1 MAKIKEKHPHW
12 FKLKVER
19 RQLIR
24 QLPSEN
30 AVNVLLACFD
40 YLETG
45 TMPATLS
52 AFEKIAIS
60 AFLPDLEEA
69 WAKYAKRVECGG
81 MGGAPKGNQNAKKS
95 KQPYGTVCPHMVP
108 YGTEV
113 EEEKNL
119 KILSSYSTGDLKI
132 GDAALNGRPP
142 VPFPID
148 PDAGEY
154 IDREGML

>member
-1 MAKIKEKHPHW
+1 MTKIKEKHPHW

-52 AFEKIAIS
+52 AFEKIAVS

-69 WAKYAKRVECGG
+69 WAKY
-81 MGGAPKGNQNAKKS
+81 NQRINAKKGKS
-95 KQPYGTVCPHMVP
+95 VDIDRYHTVSTE
-108 YGTEV
+108 TEV

-119 KILSSYSTGDLKI
+119 KILSSYSTGELKT

-142 VPFPID
+142 TPFYLD
-148 PDAGEY
+148 PDTGELVS
-154 IDREGML
+154 REGDA

>member
-1 MAKIKEKHPHW
+1 MAKIKEKHPNW

-24 QLPSEN
+24 QLPPEN

-45 TMPATLS
+45 EMPATLN
-52 AFEKIAIS
+52 AFEKIAVS

-69 WAKYAKRVECGG
+69 WAKY
-81 MGGAPKGNQNAKKS
+81 NQRINAKKGKS
-95 KQPYGTVCPHMVP
+95 VDIDRYHAVSTE
-108 YGTEV
+108 TEV

-119 KILSSYSTGDLKI
+119 KVFSSYSTGKLKN
-132 GDAALNGRPP
+132 GDAAFKGGPP
-142 VPFPID
+142 TPFPID
-148 PDAGEY
+148 PDTGEY
-154 IDREGML
+154 IDREGNA

>member
-24 QLPSEN
+24 QLPPEN

-45 TMPATLS
+45 EMPATLS
-52 AFEKIAIS
+52 AFEKIAVS

-69 WAKYAKRVECGG
+69 WAKY
-81 MGGAPKGNQNAKKS
+81 NQRINAKKGKS
-95 KQPYGTVCPHMVP
+95 TDIGRYHAVS
-108 YGTEV
+108 TETEGET
-113 EEEKNL
+113 EEEKTLGVFPSKTGGNL
-119 KILSSYSTGDLKI
+119 KA

-142 VPFPID
+142 VPFPVD

-154 IDREGML
+154 IDREGNA